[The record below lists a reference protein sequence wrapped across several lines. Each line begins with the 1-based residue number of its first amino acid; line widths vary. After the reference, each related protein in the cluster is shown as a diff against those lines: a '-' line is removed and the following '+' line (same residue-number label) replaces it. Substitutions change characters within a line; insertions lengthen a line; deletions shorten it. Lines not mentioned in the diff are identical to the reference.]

1 MLLSIPKYLIFS
13 GHSLLITVNSK
24 LSIDWF
30 GLYYCSRSQYNPC
43 TTPFISCSSDLG
55 YINSALSSSTTI

>member
-43 TTPFISCSSDLG
+43 TTPFISCSSLLG
-55 YINSALSSSTTI
+55 